1 MRGLYICNGDFINKL
16 TYRRGLSYTYPGCSE
31 PALKNLNFCLQAGE
45 TLAIVGYNGS
55 GNYYYCFTAVI
66 LFLTGKA
73 GKSTLARILLRIVD
87 HDKGSLLV
95 NGVDVRRYNPADYHR
110 HLSAVFQG
118 FSKFS
123 STVKE
128 NVGLGNVEKIGYRPA
143 IETAIHLA
151 EADTLVESL
160 PNGIK
165 TMLETPGF
173 EAVSYPGMEGF
184 DSYPRRHGLS
194 GGEVPFNSSWRWFNI
209 I

>member
-1 MRGLYICNGDFINKL
+1 MRGLYICNGGFKQADLSQGIVIHLPRLLRTCLEKCKFL
-16 TYRRGLSYTYPGCSE
+16 SPSRRDPCYRW
-31 PALKNLNFCLQAGE
+31 LQWLRYLLYIYI
-45 TLAIVGYNGS
+45 TAI
-55 GNYYYCFTAVI
+55 T

-95 NGVDVRRYNPADYHR
+95 NGVDVRRYSPAEYHR

-160 PNGIK
+160 PDGIK

-194 GGEVPFNSSWRWFNI
+194 GGEVPF
-209 I
+209 

>member
-1 MRGLYICNGDFINKL
+1 M
-16 TYRRGLSYTYPGCSE
+16 LSLVTT
-31 PALKNLNFCLQAGE
+31 AQVTIIILLQ
-45 TLAIVGYNGS
+45 L
-55 GNYYYCFTAVI
+55 YCF
-66 LFLTGKA
+66 LTDKA

-95 NGVDVRRYNPADYHR
+95 NGVDVRRYNPAEYHR

-184 DSYPRRHGLS
+184 DTYPRRHGLS
-194 GGEVPFNSSWRWFNI
+194 GGEVPFQFI
-209 I
+209 LKMV